1 MKTIEELYNIAEHAL
16 DGFEAGCYALEYHD
30 VEEDDGIPYEDGELA
45 YAFFSIDSNGCLA
58 YLGYASKQVQEGEPK
73 TKATFCVIR
82 HFTGVVA
89 VSMRLWRLRKMTSDN
104 ERKLRDA
111 EAYLGIASGL
121 LQEVIDSEWRDMDD
135 SDCETEAMIDNL
147 ESICDAVHKQQ
158 AQLFNIYSGISI
170 EAIRQSFPNT
180 LRMLEDD

>member
-1 MKTIEELYNIAEHAL
+1 
-16 DGFEAGCYALEYHD
+16 
-30 VEEDDGIPYEDGELA
+30 
-45 YAFFSIDSNGCLA
+45 
-58 YLGYASKQVQEGEPK
+58 
-73 TKATFCVIR
+73 
-82 HFTGVVA
+82 
-89 VSMRLWRLRKMTSDN
+89 MTSDN

-170 EAIRQSFPNT
+170 EAIRRSFPNT